1 MIKVKVLKR
10 VLKLKKYKKYIFK
23 KALPLIILL
32 VIIAF
37 GIIHINIINTKTLSP
52 LGNTKQNYELVSEKF
67 GEDFANFIKDN
78 SYLKIYNDPEDKKVF
93 VRLGDKDFKIL
104 SESQIFEY
112 VKSKINTIR

>member
-1 MIKVKVLKR
+1 M
-10 VLKLKKYKKYIFK
+10 LKLKKYKKYIFK
-23 KALPLIILL
+23 KAFPTIILI